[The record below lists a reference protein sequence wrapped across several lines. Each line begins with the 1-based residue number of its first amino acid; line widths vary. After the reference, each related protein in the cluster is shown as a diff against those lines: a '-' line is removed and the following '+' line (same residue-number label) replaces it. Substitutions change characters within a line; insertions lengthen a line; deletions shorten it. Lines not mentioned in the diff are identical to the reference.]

1 MTVLHDTKNGDDRTI
16 PLSTP
21 TFAVLHSLPRDMA
34 GHVFPL
40 SESAVEQSWR
50 RARKR
55 AAIEDLHFHDL
66 RHGATSRLIEK
77 GLNPMQVAAITGY
90 KTWQMLKLYTHLRA
104 EDLVKMLG

>member
-1 MTVLHDTKNGDDRTI
+1 
-16 PLSTP
+16 
-21 TFAVLHSLPRDMA
+21 MA

-55 AAIEDLHFHDL
+55 AIIKKLYFHDL

-77 GLNPMQVAAITGY
+77 GLNPMTGGGHHGAQDMANAETLY
-90 KTWQMLKLYTHLRA
+90 SLEGRGLGKDAGVMLFWP
-104 EDLVKMLG
+104 